1 MCSGDPLSA
10 IVAGALG
17 KLERTLP
24 TAYQRVSALKKAG
37 VAVVLLLR
45 PAE

>member
-1 MCSGDPLSA
+1 MCSGDPLST
-10 IVAGALG
+10 IVSGALG
-17 KLERTLP
+17 KLEHTLP
-24 TAYQRVSALKKAG
+24 TAYQRASALKKAD

>member
-1 MCSGDPLSA
+1 MGGGDPLSG
-10 IVAGALG
+10 IAGALG

-37 VAVVLLLR
+37 FAVLLLLP